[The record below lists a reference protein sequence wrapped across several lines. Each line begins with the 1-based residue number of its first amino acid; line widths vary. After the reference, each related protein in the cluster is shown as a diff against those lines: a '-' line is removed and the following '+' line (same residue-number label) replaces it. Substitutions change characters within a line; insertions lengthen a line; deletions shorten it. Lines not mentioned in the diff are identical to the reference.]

1 MWTAETFFALLTGA
15 LTQLL
20 VTIFAGSACTGTARK
35 GADIANLIHWI
46 HFYLTFILSVAV
58 CGRFPQRDRCGF
70 KCHFSMGK
78 AAKKWV
84 FTAFQRAQL

>member
-58 CGRFPQRDRCGF
+58 CGRFP
-70 KCHFSMGK
+70 
-78 AAKKWV
+78 
-84 FTAFQRAQL
+84 